1 MGQHDKDQVSEETS
15 METVAPCYGDTACV
29 VSKHNDHYGYAWNC
43 HCSARIE
50 KIGLRLAVTHN
61 DQGLDKAGSN
71 ALSSPCAQ
79 RAKAHQEH

>member
-1 MGQHDKDQVSEETS
+1 MLATNISNGFSAIWEDYLLEKYK
-15 METVAPCYGDTACV
+15 TVLE
-29 VSKHNDHYGYAWNC
+29 H
-43 HCSARIE
+43 SADVA
-50 KIGLRLAVTHN
+50 GFRLAVTHN

>member
-1 MGQHDKDQVSEETS
+1 MLATNISNGFYTVWPEALFEAYTTTAETPQP
-15 METVAPCYGDTACV
+15 VG
-29 VSKHNDHYGYAWNC
+29 GF
-43 HCSARIE
+43 
-50 KIGLRLAVTHN
+50 RLAVTHN

>member
-1 MGQHDKDQVSEETS
+1 MLATNISNGFSAVWKDYLFERYTTTAETHQP
-15 METVAPCYGDTACV
+15 VG
-29 VSKHNDHYGYAWNC
+29 
-43 HCSARIE
+43 
-50 KIGLRLAVTHN
+50 GLRLAVTHN

>member
-1 MGQHDKDQVSEETS
+1 MSVTNISNGFSAIWEDYLLEK
-15 METVAPCYGDTACV
+15 YKV
-29 VSKHNDHYGYAWNC
+29 VPHHRVVVG
-43 HCSARIE
+43 
-50 KIGLRLAVTHN
+50 GFRLAVTHN